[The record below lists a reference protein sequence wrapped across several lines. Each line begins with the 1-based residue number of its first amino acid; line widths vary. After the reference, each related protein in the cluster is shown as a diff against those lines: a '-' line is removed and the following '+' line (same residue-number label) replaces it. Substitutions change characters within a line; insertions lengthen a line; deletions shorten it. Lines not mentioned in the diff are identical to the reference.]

1 MALERRDA
9 PSSEHQFGNL
19 LERSEADQ
27 RAFMKELS
35 DLAYA
40 KQKRVLYT
48 RHQYFIDF
56 EELNWNDG
64 DPPVYINLIRD
75 PIDRFKSFYYFSRYG
90 NKRAQVRLLEGFQFG
105 WLKIQDVFSIF
116 KPSKLKLLL
125 NHFLSI
131 TSKTPILGCWKD
143 EKSSSSAL
151 NGRIYR

>member
-1 MALERRDA
+1 MKNQRLVFKLILNSDWLSPSSEHHLA
-9 PSSEHQFGNL
+9 PSSEHQFENL

-90 NKRAQVRLLEGFQFG
+90 NKRAQV
-105 WLKIQDVFSIF
+105 K
-116 KPSKLKLLL
+116 
-125 NHFLSI
+125 
-131 TSKTPILGCWKD
+131 
-143 EKSSSSAL
+143 
-151 NGRIYR
+151 